1 MPVTDYLIRANHGV
15 RYGKYKNIKQPL
27 TMRKIWSSEMYAQ
40 NLGWRPA
47 VYVIFRDTT
56 ETNDRL
62 IVHEYVSHVPGSAF
76 GMVT

>member
-1 MPVTDYLIRANHGV
+1 
-15 RYGKYKNIKQPL
+15 
-27 TMRKIWSSEMYAQ
+27 MYAQ